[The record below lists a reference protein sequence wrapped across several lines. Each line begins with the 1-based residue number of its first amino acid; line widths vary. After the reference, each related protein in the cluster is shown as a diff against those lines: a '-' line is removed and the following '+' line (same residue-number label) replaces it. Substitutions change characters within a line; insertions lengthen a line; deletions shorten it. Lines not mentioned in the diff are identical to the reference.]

1 MQATARKLVRSPR
14 RGGTLVETAIVLPLC
29 LLFILGVFEYSR
41 YLMVLHLCTNAA
53 REGCRYAT
61 SHTEPV
67 TVGGVTSGNTTADVT
82 NTVTAFLAGQ
92 SLASQSIQVYE
103 SDSLG
108 NNLGTW
114 TNAAAGQYVCVKIT
128 GNFTPAIP
136 NFLFMPSSLPIQ
148 SQSVMACEGN

>member
-1 MQATARKLVRSPR
+1 MPAPARNLLGSPR

-41 YLMVLHLCTNAA
+41 YLMMLHLCTNAA

-67 TVGGVTSGNTTADVT
+67 TVGGVTSGNATSDVT
-82 NTVTAFLAGQ
+82 NTVTTFLAGQ

-114 TNAAAGQYVCVKIT
+114 TSAAAGQYVCVKIT
-128 GNFTPAIP
+128 GNFLTAMPT
-136 NFLFMPSSLPIQ
+136 FLFMPSSLPINA
-148 SQSVMACEGN
+148 QSVMACEGN